1 MLDASVLMA
10 AMQPEDSHH
19 AHALRIL
26 RHHAVS
32 EGLLVHGVTLAES
45 AVGAARAGHIDAL
58 QRACRRLGLN
68 VVPSDDG
75 EPWRVAVMRAETGLG
90 LPDCYVLDAA
100 RRTQALLASFD
111 ARLNSAAVVMDIG
124 LVD

>member
-1 MLDASVLMA
+1 MLDASVLIA

-19 AHALRIL
+19 GHAQRIL

-32 EGLLVHGVTLAES
+32 EGILVHGVTLAES

-58 QRACRRLGLN
+58 QRACRRLGLT
-68 VVPSDDG
+68 VLRPDDG

-90 LPDCYVLDAA
+90 LPDCFVLDAA

-111 ARLNSAAVVMDIG
+111 ARLNSSAVAMDIG